1 MWIFNKDYNKWVITE
16 DQLTKSNFD
25 YLKQELVSTRY
36 YSKCLSG
43 ATYLPI
49 NTVDNIYDIL
59 GEYEPRNWYIDSSGS
74 QYSYTAIP
82 QNASPIN
89 GITSNN
95 YYTKYLSE
103 YGLTLKNLFTPD
115 RLIKDSI
122 NYLYVDVATTEQI
135 NLSTRYTNLIID
147 GVKLLDGHRL
157 LVKDQISIET
167 LPFDTDPN
175 TYFKGN
181 YTLVQ
186 DYGTTIE
193 YNYYNSENG
202 IYLFNNGYLTKTD
215 DLSLYEDC
223 IRYSV
228 SVKLGTINTQRQFHL
243 SRLLSGYYPTS
254 SLNEPVEF
262 IEKHNWLLRNRV
274 DYNNLFEINYYDVLK
289 HDPQTYTINSIT
301 YSIPQRTIAVGE
313 FGVILNTQ
321 QFTGL
326 TGTSNIIP
334 NKYKVNLRA
343 IAQTEM
349 HYWMCGD
356 DGTLLKVRKHDFLL
370 EKVNINIIKNL
381 KSISFY
387 NNLKGVVVGDLNT
400 ILITN
405 DGGLNWDSIIVDDF
419 ESYYYNKVLF
429 QSQDKIYIVGN
440 TGVFIE
446 LEEDISGWTAYKRRI
461 SKFID
466 DYEEYLLVDNIN
478 DIIYSNVFWNLSSS
492 NENTQSRDSGTTTTI
507 KEFLLLVTN
516 DGKIIANDLKSV
528 TNFDFIYLEFNSIY
542 GDITNIKQKGTSNY
556 FLFSGDNGIL
566 RLDINKFTNIG
577 VSNGVFNQYSNAI
590 ISSEE
595 AFLYD
600 DLLIN
605 KLFDYNSEELIV
617 CGNTS
622 LLRSA
627 TYSNPPLNFNLL
639 DDNFES
645 RLKSKMLFVDYDVAS
660 KLNFFT
666 DAGEYRLPSSTS
678 FNLVN
683 SLDDITY
690 SNNTS
695 QDINQNNM
703 SFLRSSIY
711 VDNNSDKNPM
721 DIEIKLNLTNPAGI
735 TNLLINLRAPNGKV
749 INLKR
754 ASSGTGTTLSNVKFT
769 TSFDYTRFRLSS
781 APYTNNTYQMDKIL
795 QLSNTFTLIPRANTN
810 LLSALLNFDGGFRGN
825 WELYIQWDQ
834 VNAGVFLPNTPYYNN
849 TQGIGLGNLLIG
861 KFFGW
866 DLKFVYKQPNEID
879 LNCLLFTPLF
889 YGPTAPSFMT
899 QSETNWLTYWKDK
912 QKTFKYYSD
921 VPLDESTKV
930 EISTKFCKSPTA
942 SARSILSITNS
953 LSAISRLA
961 PSLLDT
967 TQSRFNGY
975 GLTPI
980 SGPNE
985 LYDIYFYDYLMIVRV
1000 STSFPVSVGD
1010 VLSLTSS
1017 VVDSQFIVNRIETI
1031 TNFSHLNPILRSANR
1046 TSKYLYMYMD
1056 FNDNIITELM
1066 NSQNP
1071 IIITNLNKF
1080 QNINQLQERFN
1091 SHPISHGYQLTYN
1104 NPNNITIDAK
1114 FNNITSYYN
1123 LATQVI
1129 ATGLNG
1135 NNSVTI
1141 NNKMIYTDGFLK
1153 FGYTPTY
1160 NLLDY
1165 LEGLND
1171 TTNLTTAKFTA
1182 DKEYYAMPHY
1192 KALPSQGSGDE
1203 TSTNVYFQYNGITFS
1218 NTNTKPSNILKFG
1231 FDLKLEWES
1240 IFVDT
1245 FVDIIMYSDNDY
1257 YNPPVGTTY
1266 STERLLVMKK
1276 YYDSVEDKY
1285 IIEFGKSIN
1294 FPTNGSAN
1302 PKFIDILS
1310 RRTLL
1315 QISEDLQELN
1325 NIQRPR
1331 FNNRIIDNGNTTDH
1345 NYDNNFYNYDRTT
1358 NYKISTDSYTKILL
1372 SDVDTIKELSAIIYT
1387 DYKNELAMNITR
1399 LAREYSIK
1407 ITDTD
1412 VYNDKLLIICGEKHE
1427 LKNSDGVIL
1436 EFNGGTFSSEVLN
1449 QQYFGY
1455 HIVNVVDEYKVWID
1469 IPYINNTIVN
1479 DTGFLKYTK
1488 SDPFFNYQPIDII
1501 DVGVNKKGKIA
1512 IELSID
1518 NLKLTND
1525 VYSLINVDYNKYRF
1539 RLIDGLNIET
1549 LSLQYPW
1556 MLEAEV
1562 SGALLGLDINGL
1574 VWYKGYWECGRWFG
1588 GTWISG
1594 TWKSGDWFAGTWNSK
1609 RITDNLISVEVDNS
1623 VSDTIQSTW
1632 FGGRWYDGTW
1642 NNGTWVD
1649 GRWYGGT
1656 WNNGNWYRGI
1666 WNDGTWNNGIL
1677 SGGVWV
1683 DGTWNGGIFN
1693 CDNDPAYWLKGKWNG
1708 GDFENGIWY
1717 NGIFEEKNSLARFGT
1732 KAYNSRTANWKS
1744 GKWLSGSFYSRMI
1757 TNNDGLPVV
1766 STSHKYSIWKTGIWF
1781 TGDWY
1786 GGIAYNMDF
1795 QSGNWYGG
1803 ILEDIQVIG
1812 ITYNS
1817 DEDRYIT
1824 LNGDFDFNIG
1834 DEINI
1839 LNTFGLTNSIEGQY
1853 DVIECEPDSINK
1865 ITKLYISI
1873 PDGYNTNNN
1882 DNETGLRIA
1891 SRFRSAN
1898 WKSGIWTNGIY
1909 ETGLWEGGIWYN
1921 GLFKD
1926 GANWM

>member
-74 QYSYTAIP
+74 QYSYTTIP

-89 GITSNN
+89 AITSNN

-289 HDPQTYTINSIT
+289 HDPQTYKINSIT

-343 IAQTEM
+343 ITQTEM
-349 HYWMCGD
+349 YYWICGD

-381 KSISFY
+381 KSVSFF
-387 NNLKGVVVGDLNT
+387 NNLRGVVVGDLNT

-405 DGGLNWDSIIVDDF
+405 DGGLSWDSIIVDDF

-446 LEEDISGWTAYKRRI
+446 LEQDISGWTAYKRRI

-492 NENTQSRDSGTTTTI
+492 NGTTTI

-556 FLFSGDNGIL
+556 FFFSGDEDIS
-566 RLDINKFTNIG
+566 RFDINKFTDIG
-577 VSNGVFNQYSNAI
+577 VFNGVFNQYSNTI
-590 ISSEE
+590 ISSVD
-595 AFLYD
+595 AFSYTNNELG
-600 DLLIN
+600 IN
-605 KLFDYNSEELIV
+605 KIFDYNSEELII

-622 LLRSA
+622 LLK
-627 TYSNPPLNFNLL
+627 TTIYDNPLNFNSL

-695 QDINQNNM
+695 QNINQSTIGFLKSIIQVNNT
-703 SFLRSSIY
+703 
-711 VDNNSDKNPM
+711 SDKNPI
-721 DIEIKLNLTNPAGI
+721 DIEIKLNLINPAGI
-735 TNLLINLRAPNGKV
+735 TNLLINLKAPNGRV
-749 INLKR
+749 INLKKS
-754 ASSGTGTTLSNVKFT
+754 SSGTGTTLSNVKFT
-769 TSFDYTRFRLSS
+769 TSSDYTKFRESF

-795 QLSNTFTLIPRANTN
+795 LSNTSTLIPNANTKI
-810 LLSALLNFDGGFRGN
+810 LSDLLNFDGGFTGN

-834 VNAGVFLPNTPYYNN
+834 VNAGIFLPNLPYYYNS
-849 TQGIGLGNLLIG
+849 QGVGVGNLLIG
-861 KFFGW
+861 ELFGW
-866 DLKFVYKQPNEID
+866 DLKFVYKQPNEIN
-879 LNCLLFTPLF
+879 LNCLSFKPLV

-899 QSETNWLTYWKDK
+899 QSETNWLTYWRDR
-912 QKTFKYYSD
+912 QKTFEYYSD
-921 VPLDESTKV
+921 MPLDESSKV
-930 EISTKFCKSPTA
+930 EISTDFCKSI
-942 SARSILSITNS
+942 SSIRNISSTNITNS
-953 LSAISRLA
+953 LDAISRLA

-967 TQSRFNGY
+967 TQSRFNGL
-975 GLTPI
+975 GLTQI

-985 LYDIYFYDYLMIVRV
+985 LYDIYFYDYLMILRV
-1000 STSFPVSVGD
+1000 HINFPVNVGD
-1010 VLSLTSS
+1010 VISLTSS
-1017 VVDSQFIVNRIETI
+1017 IVDSQFIVNRVETLP
-1031 TNFSHLNPILRSANR
+1031 NWDQPSVS
-1046 TSKYLYMYMD
+1046 SKYIYMYMD

-1066 NSQNP
+1066 KTDNP

-1080 QNINQLQERFN
+1080 QNITQLEQRFN
-1091 SHPISHGYQLTYN
+1091 VHPISHGYQLTYN
-1104 NPNNITIDAK
+1104 NTNNIKIDAK

-1129 ATGLNG
+1129 ATGTNEVNIPIALKREM
-1135 NNSVTI
+1135 V
-1141 NNKMIYTDGFLK
+1141 YTDGFLK

-1171 TTNLTTAKFTA
+1171 TTNLSVAKFTA

-1192 KALPSQGSGDE
+1192 KAIPMQASLSAN
-1203 TSTNVYFQYNGITFS
+1203 STGAYFNFNGINFS
-1218 NTNTKPSNILKFG
+1218 NNNTKPSNILQFG
-1231 FDLKLEWES
+1231 RELKLEWQS
-1240 IFVDT
+1240 IFIDT

-1257 YNPPVGTTY
+1257 YNPPIGTTY
-1266 STERLLVMKK
+1266 STERLLVTKK
-1276 YYDSVEDKY
+1276 YYDSINETYV
-1285 IIEFGKSIN
+1285 IEFGKSII
-1294 FPTNGSAN
+1294 FPIGSQ
-1302 PKFIDILS
+1302 PRFIDILS

-1331 FNNRIIDNGNTTDH
+1331 FNNRIIDNGE
-1345 NYDNNFYNYDRTT
+1345 NNFYNYDRTT

-1372 SDVDTIKELSAIIYT
+1372 SDVDTIKELSAIVYT

-1455 HIVNVVDEYKVWID
+1455 HIVNVVDEYKIWVD

-1488 SDPFFNYQPIDII
+1488 SDPFFNYQPVDII

-1556 MLEAEV
+1556 ILEAEV

-1656 WNNGNWYRGI
+1656 WNNGEWYNGI

-1677 SGGVWV
+1677 SGGIWVTGVW
-1683 DGTWNGGIFN
+1683 NSGIFN
-1693 CDNDPAYWLKGKWNG
+1693 CDNNPAYWIDGKWSG

-1717 NGIFEEKNSLARFGT
+1717 NGIFEEKNSFARFGT
-1732 KAYNSRTANWKS
+1732 KAYNSRTANWRA

-1757 TNNDGLPVV
+1757 TDNNELPVV
-1766 STSHKYSIWKTGIWF
+1766 SISHKYSIWKTGTWF

-1824 LNGDFDFNIG
+1824 LNGKFNFNIG

-1853 DVIECEPDSINK
+1853 KVIKPSEVDSFNNKTRCDIN
-1865 ITKLYISI
+1865 INF
-1873 PDGYNTNNN
+1873 GYNTTDN
-1882 DNETGLRIA
+1882 DSETGLRVV
-1891 SRFRSAN
+1891 SRFRSTN

-1921 GLFKD
+1921 GIFKD

>member
-49 NTVDNIYDIL
+49 NSVDNIYDIL

-74 QYSYTAIP
+74 EYSYTAIP

-89 GITSNN
+89 GITSND

-135 NLSTRYTNLIID
+135 SLGTKYTNLIID
-147 GVKLLDGHRL
+147 GIKLLNGHRL
-157 LVKDQISIET
+157 LVKDQISTET
-167 LPFDTDPN
+167 LPFDMDPN

-186 DYGTTIE
+186 DYGVTIE

-228 SVKLGTINTQRQFHL
+228 SVKLGTINTQKQYHL
-243 SRLLSGYYPTS
+243 SRLLNGYYPTS

-262 IEKHNWLLRNRV
+262 KEKHNWLLRNRV

-289 HDPQTYTINSIT
+289 HDSQSYNIGSVT
-301 YSIPQRTIAVGE
+301 YSIPERTIAIGE

-321 QFTGL
+321 G
-326 TGTSNIIP
+326 GISNIIS
-334 NKYKVNLRA
+334 NKYKVNLRS
-343 IAQTEM
+343 ITQTDKY
-349 HYWMCGD
+349 YWVCGD
-356 DGTLLKVRKHDFLL
+356 EGTLLKISKHDFVI
-370 EKVNINIIKNL
+370 EKINTNLIKNL
-381 KSISFY
+381 KSVSFY

-405 DGGLNWDSIIVDDF
+405 DGGINWDSIIVDDF
-419 ESYYYNKVLF
+419 ESYYYNKALF
-429 QSQDKIYIVGN
+429 LTQDKIYIVGN

-446 LEEDISGWTAYKRRI
+446 LEEDITGWSAYKRRI

-478 DIIYSNVFWNLSSS
+478 DIIYTNISWNLEY
-492 NENTQSRDSGTTTTI
+492 NYPIGNTQSIPDD
-507 KEFLLLVTN
+507 KELLLMVTN
-516 DGKIIANDLKSV
+516 DGKVITNDLNSITK
-528 TNFDFIYLEFNSIY
+528 FDFLYLEFQTKYDN
-542 GDITNIKQKGTSNY
+542 ITNITQVGTSSTFY
-556 FLFSGDNGIL
+556 FSGDNGIL
-566 RLDINKFTNIG
+566 SFNLDNFKTIGDNI
-577 VSNGVFNQYSNAI
+577 YSNKI
-590 ISSEE
+590 VYSENVPNLSE
-595 AFLYD
+595 LSV
-600 DLLIN
+600 N
-605 KLFDYNSEELIV
+605 KIFDYKSDEFII

-622 LLRSA
+622 LLKSS
-627 TYSNPPLNFNLL
+627 TYSIPLNFNLL
-639 DDNFES
+639 DPNFES

-666 DAGEYRLPSSTS
+666 DAGDYRLPNSTK
-678 FNLVN
+678 FNLITN
-683 SLDDITY
+683 SDDISYSYNHYQPIDPNISGSLISVINVDDLSTNPQDIEVTLNL
-690 SNNTS
+690 SNNVGIS
-695 QDINQNNM
+695 YLSVN
-703 SFLRSSIY
+703 LRS
-711 VDNNSDKNPM
+711 
-721 DIEIKLNLTNPAGI
+721 
-735 TNLLINLRAPNGKV
+735 PNGNV

-754 ASSGTGTTLSNVKFT
+754 KYTGTGNTLTNTKFT
-769 TSFDYTRFRLSS
+769 SS
-781 APYTNNTYQMDKIL
+781 TEFNKFKDSLAPYTNNKYQMDKDVPVL
-795 QLSNTFTLIPRANTN
+795 FTN
-810 LLSALLNFDGGFRGN
+810 LEPQLFEFESYGYIANKTDINELLTEGGFSGN
-825 WELYIQWDQ
+825 WELYIEWDS
-834 VNAGVFLPNTPYYNN
+834 VNIFARPSIPITYP
-849 TQGIGLGNLLIG
+849 LGTFSSWTLT
-861 KFFGW
+861 
-866 DLKFVYKQPNEID
+866 FVYSRPNEID
-879 LNCLLFTPLF
+879 LNCLRFEPLL
-889 YGPTAPSFMT
+889 YSSTAPSFMT
-899 QSETNWLTYWKDK
+899 QSETNWLTYWKDR
-912 QKTFKYYSD
+912 QKTFEYYSD
-921 VPLDESTKV
+921 IPLDESSKV
-930 EISTKFCKSPTA
+930 EISTDFCKSRF
-942 SARSILSITNS
+942 SSVKNILSITNS
-953 LSAISRLA
+953 LDVISRLA
-961 PSLLDT
+961 PTLVDL

-985 LYDIYFYDYLMIVRV
+985 LYDIYFYDYMMIIRV
-1000 STSFPVSVGD
+1000 DSSFPVSVGD

-1017 VVDSQFIVNRIETI
+1017 VVDSQFIVNRIESI
-1031 TNFSHLNPILRSANR
+1031 TNFTHLSPILRTININ
-1046 TSKYLYMYMD
+1046 SKYLYMYMD
-1056 FNDNIITELM
+1056 FNDNIITELIKT
-1066 NSQNP
+1066 QNP
-1071 IIITNLNKF
+1071 ITITNLNKF
-1080 QNINQLQERFN
+1080 QNISQLEERFN
-1091 SHPISHGYQLTYN
+1091 IHPISQGYKLTYVDDS
-1104 NPNNITIDAK
+1104 IIIDSK

-1129 ATGLNG
+1129 VDGYNDLG
-1135 NNSVTI
+1135 SPITI
-1141 NNKMIYTDGFLK
+1141 TNDMVYTDGFLK

-1171 TTNLTTAKFTA
+1171 TTNLATAKFTA

-1192 KALPSQGSGDE
+1192 KAIPLQASLSAN
-1203 TSTNVYFQYNGITFS
+1203 STGVYFNYNGITFS
-1218 NTNTKPSNILKFG
+1218 PNNIKTSNILQFG
-1231 FDLKLEWES
+1231 TDLELEWKS
-1240 IFVDT
+1240 IFVNT
-1245 FVDIIMYSDNDY
+1245 FVDIIMYSDSDY
-1257 YNPPVGTTY
+1257 YNAAVGTTY
-1266 STERLLVMKK
+1266 STERLLVTKK
-1276 YYDSVEDKY
+1276 YYNSVDDTY
-1285 IIEFGKSIN
+1285 DIEFGKSIN
-1294 FPTNGSAN
+1294 LPITIQ
-1302 PKFIDILS
+1302 PRFIDILS

-1315 QISEDLQELN
+1315 QISDDLQELN

-1331 FNNRIIDNGNTTDH
+1331 FNNRVIDNSDITDN
-1345 NYDNNFYNYDRTT
+1345 NYDNNYYNYDRTT

-1399 LAREYSIK
+1399 LAREYNIK

-1412 VYNDKLLIICGEKHE
+1412 SYNGKLLIICGEKHE
-1427 LKNSDGVIL
+1427 LKNSDGVVL
-1436 EFNGGTFSSEVLN
+1436 EFKGGTYSSEVLN

-1455 HIVNVVDEYKVWID
+1455 HIVNIIDDYKVWID
-1469 IPYINNTIVN
+1469 IPYVNNTIVN
-1479 DTGFLKYTK
+1479 DIGFLKYTK
-1488 SDPFFNYQPIDII
+1488 SDPFFNYHPVDII

-1525 VYSLINVDYNKYRF
+1525 VYSLVNVDYNKYRF

-1549 LSLQYPW
+1549 LSLKYPW

-1562 SGALLGLDINGL
+1562 SGALIGLDTNGL
-1574 VWYKGYWECGRWFG
+1574 VWYKGYWECGRWFE

-1594 TWKSGDWFAGTWNSK
+1594 TWKSGDWYSGTWNSK
-1609 RITDNLISVEVDNS
+1609 KITDNLISVEVDNS

-1642 NNGTWVD
+1642 NNGTWVE
-1649 GRWYGGT
+1649 GRWYGGV
-1656 WNNGNWYRGI
+1656 WNTGNWYKGI
-1666 WNDGTWNNGIL
+1666 WNDGTWNDGIM
-1677 SGGVWV
+1677 SGGIWV
-1683 DGTWNGGIFN
+1683 TGTWNSGIFN
-1693 CDNDPAYWLKGKWNG
+1693 CDNNPAYWINGKWNG

-1717 NGIFEEKNSLARFGT
+1717 NGVFEEKNSLARFGT

-1744 GKWLSGSFYSRMI
+1744 GKWLSGSFYSRMVTDNSGVSI
-1757 TNNDGLPVV
+1757 V
-1766 STSHKYSIWKTGIWF
+1766 STSHKYSIWKTGIWY

-1786 GGIAYNMDF
+1786 GGISYHMDF

-1812 ITYNS
+1812 IFYNTIKPVNS
-1817 DEDRYIT
+1817 YIT
-1824 LNGDFDFNIG
+1824 LNGEFYFNIG
-1834 DEINI
+1834 DSINI
-1839 LNTFGLTNSIEGQY
+1839 LNTFGLTNSIEGEY
-1853 DVIECEPDSINK
+1853 EVISCEVDSANK
-1865 ITKLYISI
+1865 KTKLYINI
-1873 PDGYNTNNN
+1873 PNGYNTISS
-1882 DNETGLRIA
+1882 DNETGLRVV
-1891 SRFRSAN
+1891 SRFRSTN